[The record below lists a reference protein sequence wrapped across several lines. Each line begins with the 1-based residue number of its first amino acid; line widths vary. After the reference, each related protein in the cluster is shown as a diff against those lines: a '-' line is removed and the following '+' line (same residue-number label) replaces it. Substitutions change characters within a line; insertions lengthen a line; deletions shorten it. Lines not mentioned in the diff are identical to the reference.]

1 VAIRRIRSST
11 RPVLSGEE
19 IDANAATFQE
29 QAYRVLDRERVEVV
43 RNGEWLAMGADDLFR
58 LARTA
63 TVAQI
68 LERDDFARRYA
79 ANAPISVLEMLYP
92 LLQGYDS
99 VAVRSDV
106 ELGGTDQKFNLLLAR
121 DVQRAYGV
129 PEQVAMT
136 MPILPG
142 IDGERRMSKSLGN
155 YIGVTEQPEEIYGKT
170 LRLPDSAMGT
180 WYELLLGTPAPEDLP
195 ARDAKRALARA
206 LVERFH
212 GADAA
217 AGAEARFDR
226 IHIEGSAPDDVE
238 DAVVTADNGQ
248 VHVPAV
254 VADLFGMSRSEARR
268 LQSQGGVKLDG
279 EPLAADEL
287 DLAVDR
293 ADGALLQVGRR
304 RFRRLR
310 IA

>member
-1 VAIRRIRSST
+1 
-11 RPVLSGEE
+11 
-19 IDANAATFQE
+19 
-29 QAYRVLDRERVEVV
+29 
-43 RNGEWLAMGADDLFR
+43 
-58 LARTA
+58 
-63 TVAQI
+63 
-68 LERDDFARRYA
+68 
-79 ANAPISVLEMLYP
+79 
-92 LLQGYDS
+92 
-99 VAVRSDV
+99 
-106 ELGGTDQKFNLLLAR
+106 
-121 DVQRAYGV
+121 
-129 PEQVAMT
+129 
-136 MPILPG
+136 
-142 IDGERRMSKSLGN
+142 MSKSLGN
-155 YIGVTEQPEEIYGKT
+155 YIGVTEPPEEIYGKT

-180 WYELLLGTPAPEDLP
+180 WYELLLGGPAPPELA

-217 AGAEARFDR
+217 VEAEARFDR

-238 DAVVTADNGQ
+238 DAIVTADNGQ
-248 VHVPAV
+248 VHVPAL

-279 EPLAADEL
+279 EPLGAEEL